1 MIDRRRILIRIVQSF
16 SIIGAFFVSYPFIKS
31 SSIFEKRYLELE
43 VDLSDL
49 STDKTKRV
57 SWLGRPVIIA
67 RRSRQ
72 EIAAI
77 KESQEELKD
86 PFSERSHQP
95 DFAKNKKRSMR
106 DDIFVAFGNCTHLGC
121 IVKDSPDEV
130 GTRFRCPCHDSSFDG
145 AGRVF
150 RGALAPKNLE
160 IPNYGFISK
169 NILLLTVVK

>member
-1 MIDRRRILIRIVQSF
+1 
-16 SIIGAFFVSYPFIKS
+16 
-31 SSIFEKRYLELE
+31 
-43 VDLSDL
+43 
-49 STDKTKRV
+49 
-57 SWLGRPVIIA
+57 
-67 RRSRQ
+67 
-72 EIAAI
+72 
-77 KESQEELKD
+77 
-86 PFSERSHQP
+86 
-95 DFAKNKKRSMR
+95 MR